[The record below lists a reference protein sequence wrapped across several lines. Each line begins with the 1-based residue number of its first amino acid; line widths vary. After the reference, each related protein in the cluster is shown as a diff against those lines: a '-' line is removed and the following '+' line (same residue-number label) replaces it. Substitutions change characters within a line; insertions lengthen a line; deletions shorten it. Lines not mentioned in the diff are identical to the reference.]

1 MRLYSIQRWVVAFA
15 GCLLVLA
22 GAQAAPLE
30 RADAIRVLGRAATA
44 AEMVSYTGNYVY
56 QYGESV
62 ANYQII
68 HLFDDGVSIERRVLL
83 DGKPKEYIRN
93 GEKVSMYPP
102 QEQGFV
108 LDRRYTSKLFP
119 NQLPHDLEGLLQSY
133 RLTKIGRDRVAGRD
147 AIIYQ
152 LDPVDAY
159 RYPQRLWI
167 DVESGL
173 ILKSLMMGMRQEM
186 VQQFSFAQVQ
196 VGGKIDRELLKPTN
210 PVREVAVVDA
220 EMIDITKNPQFVI
233 KPAVPGFKLIKQN
246 TRNLPYKNRE
256 VTHHL
261 YSDGAVTLSVFIEP
275 KNLKMPLGLAHQ
287 GPVHLY
293 SRQLGNHL
301 VSCLGEVPAAT
312 VESFANAYSLR

>member
-1 MRLYSIQRWVVAFA
+1 MQLYSIQRWLM
-15 GCLLVLA
+15 LLVLGVSLSTA
-22 GAQAAPLE
+22 AHAAPLE
-30 RADAIRVLGRAATA
+30 RADAMRVLSRAASA

-56 QYGESV
+56 QYGDSV
-62 ANYQII
+62 ANYQIT
-68 HLFDDGVSIERRVLL
+68 HLVEDGLSIERRVLL
-83 DGKPKEYIRN
+83 DGKPKEYLRSGDKI
-93 GEKVSMYPP
+93 SMYPP
-102 QEQGFV
+102 QEHGFV

-119 NQLPHDLEGLLQSY
+119 NQLPNDLEALLHSY
-133 RLTKIGRDRVAGRD
+133 HLSKIGRDRVAGRD

-167 DVESGL
+167 DAESGL
-173 ILKSLMMGMRQEM
+173 ILKSLMMGLRQEV

-196 VGGKIDRELLKPTN
+196 VGGKIDRELLKPAN

-220 EMIDITKNPQFVI
+220 ELIDLAKHPQFVI
-233 KPAVPGFKLIKQN
+233 KPTVPGFKLVKQT
-246 TRNLPYKNRE
+246 TRNLPYKQRE

-261 YSDGAVTLSVFIEP
+261 YSDGVVTLSVFIEP
-275 KNLKMPLGLAHQ
+275 KNPKMPLGLAHQ

-293 SRQLGNHL
+293 ARQMGNHL

>member
-1 MRLYSIQRWVVAFA
+1 MRLYSMQRWMAVFCWGV
-15 GCLLVLA
+15 LLSV
-22 GAQAAPLE
+22 GAHAAPLE
-30 RADAIRVLGRAATA
+30 RADAMRVLSRAASA

-56 QYGESV
+56 QYGDSV
-62 ANYQII
+62 ANFQIT
-68 HLFDDGVSIERRVLL
+68 HLVDEGVSIERRVLL

-102 QEQGFV
+102 QEHGFV

-119 NQLPHDLEGLLQSY
+119 NQLPSDLEGLLHSY
-133 RLTKIGRDRVAGRD
+133 HLTKIGRDRVAGRD

-159 RYPQRLWI
+159 RYPQRLWL
-167 DVESGL
+167 DSESGL
-173 ILKSLMMGMRQEM
+173 ILKSLMMGLRQEV

-196 VGGKIDRELLKPTN
+196 VGGKIDRELLKPAN
-210 PVREVAVVDA
+210 PVRGVAVVDA
-220 EMIDITKNPQFVI
+220 EVIDLAKNPQFVI
-233 KPAVPGFKLIKQN
+233 KPTIPGFKLIKQS
-246 TRNLPYKNRE
+246 TRNLPYKQRE

-275 KNLKMPLGLAHQ
+275 KNPKIPLGLAHQ

-293 SRQLGNHL
+293 ARQVGNHL
-301 VSCLGEVPAAT
+301 VSCLGEVPAVT
-312 VESFANAYSLR
+312 VESFANAYSIR